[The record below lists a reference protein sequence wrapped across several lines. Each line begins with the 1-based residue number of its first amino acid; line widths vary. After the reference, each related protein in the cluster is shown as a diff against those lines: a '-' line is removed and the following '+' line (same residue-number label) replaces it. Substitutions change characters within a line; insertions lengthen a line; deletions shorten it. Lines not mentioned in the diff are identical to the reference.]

1 MPRRGLPETARMRHD
16 AHYVDGLAAA
26 AGAPIGRMISIELID
41 PNPHQPRSTMGDL
54 SELMASI
61 SANGIIEPLIVRQQ
75 RDRFQIIAGERR
87 YQAAVRVGLAE
98 VPVLVRDADDGQAI
112 ELALIEN
119 IQRKDL
125 TPFEEA
131 EALQSLAE
139 RFHYTHEQLAQRLGK
154 SRTSI
159 TESMSLNSIPD
170 EVKELCRLADIRSK
184 STLLQVARQSD
195 PRAMVALVE
204 QITATAMTRAE
215 ARKVAAKA
223 SGARPRPYAYKW
235 VAPSKTF
242 SLRLNF
248 RKTSVSR
255 DELIE
260 ALEQAVSELRT
271 GGETPKLT

>member
-1 MPRRGLPETARMRHD
+1 MRHD

-41 PNPHQPRSTMGDL
+41 PNPQQPRCAMGDL
-54 SELMASI
+54 AELMASI
-61 SANGIIEPLIVRQQ
+61 TEKGILEPLIVRQQ
-75 RDRFQIIAGERR
+75 RDRFQIVAGERR
-87 YQAAVRVGLAE
+87 YQAAVRIGMSE
-98 VPVLVRDADDGQAI
+98 VPVIVRDIDDGESI

-131 EALQSLAE
+131 EALQSLVN

-159 TESMSLNSIPD
+159 TESLALGGMPE
-170 EVKELCRLADIRSK
+170 EVRDLCRLADIDSK
-184 STLLQVARQSD
+184 STLLQVARQPD
-195 PRAMVALVE
+195 AKAMEALVE
-204 QITATAMTRAE
+204 RITTSGLKRVDVRRVAPKPAGGRA
-215 ARKVAAKA
+215 K
-223 SGARPRPYAYKW
+223 PYAYRW

-242 SLRLNF
+242 SVRLNF

-260 ALEQAVSELRT
+260 ALEQAVAELRS
-271 GGETPKLT
+271 GSDAS

>member
-1 MPRRGLPETARMRHD
+1 MPRRGLPETAKMRHD

-41 PNPHQPRSTMGDL
+41 PNPHQPRSAMGDL
-54 SELMASI
+54 AELMASI
-61 SANGIIEPLIVRQQ
+61 TEKGILEPLIVRQL

-87 YQAAVRVGLAE
+87 YQAAVRVGLSE
-98 VPVLVRDADDGQAI
+98 VPVIVRDIDDGESI

-131 EALQSLAE
+131 EALKSLAE
-139 RFHYTHEQLAQRLGK
+139 RFHYTHEELARRLGK

-159 TESMSLNSIPD
+159 TESLSLNAIPD
-170 EVKELCRLADIRSK
+170 DVKDLCRLAELDSK
-184 STLLQVARQSD
+184 STLLQVARKPD
-195 PRAMVALVE
+195 PQAMVALVE
-204 QITATAMTRAE
+204 RITASGMTRADV
-215 ARKVAAKA
+215 RKAASKPA
-223 SGARPRPYAYKW
+223 GGRQKPFAYKW

-260 ALEQAVSELRT
+260 ALEQAVAELRT
-271 GGETPKLT
+271 GSDAQ